1 MQESTSLLGFLLTAF
16 LAGFASIFMPCI
28 YPIMPMTVSFF
39 TKQSQGTRKAT
50 FYGLSIMF
58 VFGII
63 GLVATVFGAPF
74 LNFISTHW
82 IPNLIFFVIFIIF
95 GVSLLGAFEIVLPH
109 EMVNNIDRM
118 SEKGGLVGIFFMAL
132 TLVVVSFSCTAP
144 FVGSLL
150 IMAAK
155 GEVWRPLWGM
165 LAFGLPFGIVFTSLA
180 MFPQWLKSL
189 PKSGGWMN
197 EMKAVF
203 GILEFALALK
213 FLSNID
219 LTYHFNYISRNTF
232 LVIWIIIFAAIGL
245 YILGILRLPKD
256 SKVKKYNIPRV
267 VFGILFLAFAAYM
280 VPGVS
285 HGKELSLLSGLLPPK
300 TIATTVADGS
310 KLRDLPHELKGFYDY
325 DDALAYS
332 KEVGKPLFIDFTGYA
347 CANCRKMEENV
358 WPKPEVL
365 EKLKN
370 DFVIAS
376 LYVDDKKELPKEKQ
390 YTSKYDDELKVTIG
404 DKNMDLEI
412 VKYNNNAQP
421 YYVIEDSNGKLIVK
435 QPIGYTSKE
444 EFLKFLDEGI
454 NNYKKP

>member
-1 MQESTSLLGFLLTAF
+1 MQESNTLIGFLLTAF

-39 TKQSQGTRKAT
+39 TKQSQGTSKAT

-58 VFGII
+58 VFAII
-63 GLVATVFGAPF
+63 GLVATLFGAPF

-82 IPNLIFFVIFIIF
+82 IPNLIFFVIFVVF
-95 GVSLLGAFEIVLPH
+95 GISLLGAFEIVLPH
-109 EMVNNIDRM
+109 GMVNNIDRM
-118 SEKGGLVGIFFMAL
+118 SEKGGFLGIFFMAL

-150 IMAAK
+150 ILAAK

-165 LAFGLPFGIVFTSLA
+165 LAFGLPFAVVFTSLA

-219 LTYHFNYISRNTF
+219 LTYHFNLISRSLF
-232 LVIWIIIFAAIGL
+232 LGIWIVIFAAIGL
-245 YILGILRLPKD
+245 YILGIIRLPKD
-256 SKVKKYNIPRV
+256 NKVTKYSVQRV
-267 VFGILFLAFAAYM
+267 VFALVFFSFTAYM
-280 VPGVS
+280 ASGFIK
-285 HGKELSLLSGLLPPK
+285 GRELSLLSGLLPPK
-300 TIATTVADGS
+300 TLSTAVADGS
-310 KLRDLPHELKGFYDY
+310 KLRALPHDLQGFYDY
-325 DDALAYS
+325 DDALAYA
-332 KEVGKPLFIDFTGYA
+332 KEVNKPIFIDFTGYA

-365 EKLKN
+365 ERLKN
-370 DFVIAS
+370 EFVIAS
-376 LYVDDKKELPKEKQ
+376 LYVDDKKALPKEKQ
-390 YTSKYDDELKVTIG
+390 YTSKYDDELKETIG

-412 VKYNNNAQP
+412 TKYNNNAQP
-421 YYVIEDSNGKLIVK
+421 YYVIEDTNGKLIVK
-435 QPIGYTSKE
+435 QAIGYSSTE
-444 EFLKFLDEGI
+444 DFIKFLDEGI
-454 NNYKKP
+454 NNFKK

>member
-58 VFGII
+58 VFGLI

-109 EMVNNIDRM
+109 EVVNNIDRM
-118 SEKGGLVGIFFMAL
+118 SEKGGFVGIFFMAL

-165 LAFGLPFGIVFTSLA
+165 LAFGLPFGVVFTSLA

-232 LVIWIIIFAAIGL
+232 LIIWIIIFVTIGL

-256 SKVKKYNIPRV
+256 SKVKKYNVQRF
-267 VFGILFLAFAAYM
+267 VFGTLFLGFAAYM

-285 HGKELSLLSGLLPPK
+285 HNKELNLLSGLLPPK
-300 TIATTVADGS
+300 TIASTVADDS

-332 KEVGKPLFIDFTGYA
+332 KEIGKPLFIDFTGYA

-370 DFVIAS
+370 NFVIAS

-390 YTSKYDDELKVTIG
+390 YTSKYDDELKVTVG

-412 VKYNNNAQP
+412 TKYNNNAQP
-421 YYVIEDSNGKLIVK
+421 YYIIEDSNGKSIVK

-444 EFLKFLDEGI
+444 EFMKFLDEGI
-454 NNYKKP
+454 GNYKKP

>member
-1 MQESTSLLGFLLTAF
+1 MQESQSLLGFLT
-16 LAGFASIFMPCI
+16 LALGEGIITIFMPCI

-39 TKQSQGTRKAT
+39 LKQQNGRVKAL
-50 FYGLSIMF
+50 FYGASIILIFTVIGVLAHF
-58 VFGII
+58 VD
-63 GLVATVFGAPF
+63 LNTV
-74 LNFISTHW
+74 STHW
-82 IPNLIFFVIFIIF
+82 LTNLIFFIVFIIF
-95 GVSLLGAFEIVLPH
+95 GLILLGIFELVLPH
-109 EMVNNIDRM
+109 DFVNKVDAL
-118 SEKGGLVGIFFMAL
+118 SEKGGYLGVFFMAL
-132 TLVVVSFSCTAP
+132 TLVLVSFSCTFP

-150 IMAAK
+150 ILAK
-155 GEVWRPLWGM
+155 QGEVLKPIYGM
-165 LAFGLPFGIVFTSLA
+165 FVYGLPIGLVFMGLAF
-180 MFPQWLKSL
+180 FPNILKKL
-189 PKSGGWMN
+189 PKSGGWMD

-203 GILEFALALK
+203 GFAEFALALK

-219 LTYHFNYISRNTF
+219 LAYHFNYISRNTF

-245 YILGILRLPKD
+245 YILGIIRLPKD
-256 SKVKKYNIPRV
+256 SKVIKYNVPRV
-267 VFGILFLAFAAYM
+267 VFGTLFLAFAAYM
-280 VPGVS
+280 IPGVS
-285 HGKELSLLSGLLPPK
+285 HNKELSLLSGLLPPK
-300 TIATTVADGS
+300 TIATTVAVGS

-358 WPKPEVL
+358 WPKPEAL

-390 YTSKYDDELKVTIG
+390 YTSKYDDELKVTVG

-412 VKYNNNAQP
+412 TKYNNNAQP
-421 YYVIEDSNGKLIVK
+421 YYIIEDSNGQLIVK

-444 EFLKFLDEGI
+444 DFIKFLDEGI
-454 NNYKKP
+454 GNYKKP

>member
-1 MQESTSLLGFLLTAF
+1 MQEGTSLLGFLLTAF

-58 VFGII
+58 VFGLI

-109 EMVNNIDRM
+109 EVVNNIDRM
-118 SEKGGLVGIFFMAL
+118 SEKGGFVGIFFMAL

-165 LAFGLPFGIVFTSLA
+165 LAFGLPFGVVFTSLA

-232 LVIWIIIFAAIGL
+232 LIIWIIIFVTIGL

-256 SKVKKYNIPRV
+256 SKVKKYNVQRF
-267 VFGILFLAFAAYM
+267 VFGTLFLGFAAYM

-285 HGKELSLLSGLLPPK
+285 HNKELNLLSGLLPPK
-300 TIATTVADGS
+300 TIASTVADDS

-332 KEVGKPLFIDFTGYA
+332 KEIGKPLFIDFTGYA

-370 DFVIAS
+370 NFVIAS

-390 YTSKYDDELKVTIG
+390 YTSKYDDELKVTVG

-412 VKYNNNAQP
+412 TKYNNNAQP
-421 YYVIEDSNGKLIVK
+421 YYIIEDSNGKSIVK

-444 EFLKFLDEGI
+444 EFMKFLDEGI
-454 NNYKKP
+454 GNYKKP